1 MTCLPQSYGN
11 GFPNDASTTRKYGK
25 DCTNRKLNIA
35 RASQVEY
42 CVIFAI
48 AHVGRFERGR
58 TGFLSSISQV
68 YDAR

>member
-1 MTCLPQSYGN
+1 MGTVFQTMHPLREN
-11 GFPNDASTTRKYGK
+11 MAK

-35 RASQVEY
+35 RATQVEY

>member
-1 MTCLPQSYGN
+1 MGTVFQTMLPLGEN
-11 GFPNDASTTRKYGK
+11 MAK

-35 RASQVEY
+35 RATQVEY

-58 TGFLSSISQV
+58 TKFLSSISQV

>member
-1 MTCLPQSYGN
+1 M
-11 GFPNDASTTRKYGK
+11 AK
-25 DCTNRKLNIA
+25 DCTDRILNIA
-35 RASQVEY
+35 RAAQVEY

-68 YDAR
+68 YDAL